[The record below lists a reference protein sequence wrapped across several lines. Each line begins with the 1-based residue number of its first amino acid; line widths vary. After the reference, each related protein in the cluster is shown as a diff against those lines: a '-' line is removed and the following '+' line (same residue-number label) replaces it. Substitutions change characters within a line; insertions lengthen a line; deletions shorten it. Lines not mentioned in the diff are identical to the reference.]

1 MTSTELIEKIKKL
14 TCDNESFFAY
24 EMDETEEL
32 GKAPIVDEEGDCEGG
47 GDYSMV
53 IRYFENFGIY
63 IKETGYYSSY
73 HGTDWN
79 NDFEEVK
86 PVQKTITV
94 YEP

>member
-1 MTSTELIEKIKKL
+1 
-14 TCDNESFFAY
+14 
-24 EMDETEEL
+24 
-32 GKAPIVDEEGDCEGG
+32 
-47 GDYSMV
+47 MV

-94 YEP
+94 YEQ